1 MGKIRVLE
9 PHIVSKIAA
18 GEVIERPASVVKE
31 LVENSL
37 DAGARR
43 IEVSIE
49 SGGLAKI
56 AVSDDGEGMAPEDL
70 QLAIKRHTTSKIA
83 TEQDLERITTL
94 GFRGEALAS
103 IVEVAKVTITTRAR
117 ESEEAVRLEVAGGEV
132 LSFEPCGRGPGT
144 TVEVREL
151 FYNLPAR
158 RKYLR
163 SEQTEGYHIL
173 RAMKRFVLAQREVH
187 FSLTSDGRVTLEAP
201 AQRDLREQLALL
213 YGPEFARRLIE
224 VHTEGDSIKVSG
236 LIALPD
242 EARAGRQDQFIF
254 VNGRY
259 VRDQAVNYAIARAY
273 EGLVKGGKFPPI
285 FLFIEISPE
294 LVDVNVHP
302 RKEEVRFADARLVQA
317 EVKRAIEAGLLSRQ
331 VIPKL
336 EEAGPR
342 ARAEVPHRRGVP
354 RGRFSLR
361 GPVAS
366 HQPLGLDLK
375 RELAELELAAR
386 RLEPEEAKPSW
397 KILGQ
402 LHNTYI
408 LVQTEEGLELID
420 QHVAHEQVLYERFMI
435 QLREGEIPRQRL
447 LIPLTI
453 ELSREEADLLAT
465 HLDLLD
471 RRLGIGLEPFGAAR
485 QGGSLILREW
495 PQVLA
500 ERLTKERAE
509 EALGKITRL
518 LEAGE
523 EPEFGE
529 LVEEVAA
536 ELACAAALTKNT
548 PLSLEEMESLV
559 RQLQGLR
566 NPYRC
571 PHGRPI
577 VVKYTLEDLERR
589 FSRR

>member
-1 MGKIRVLE
+1 MGKIRVLD

-49 SGGLAKI
+49 SGGLVKI
-56 AVSDDGEGMAPEDL
+56 AVSDDGEGMALEDL

-103 IVEVAKVTITTRAR
+103 IVEVAKVTITTRTR

-132 LSFEPCGRGPGT
+132 LSIEPCGRGPGT

-163 SEQTEGYHIL
+163 SEQAEGYHIL
-173 RAMKRFVLAQREVH
+173 RMMKRFVLAQREVH
-187 FSLTSDGRVTLEAP
+187 FSLTTAGRVTLEAP
-201 AQRDLREQLALL
+201 AQRDLREQIALL
-213 YGPEFARRLIE
+213 YGPGFARRLIE
-224 VHTEGDSIKVSG
+224 VRAEGDSIKVSG

-273 EGLVKGGKFPPI
+273 EGLVKGGKFPPV

-302 RKEEVRFADARLVQA
+302 RKEEVRFADARLVQG

-331 VIPKL
+331 VIPSL
-336 EEAGPR
+336 GETGPR
-342 ARAEVPHRRGVP
+342 TRAEVSHRRG
-354 RGRFSLR
+354 RGRLSLR
-361 GPVAS
+361 GPLVS
-366 HQPLGLDLK
+366 QPLGLDLK
-375 RELAELELAAR
+375 RELAELAASR
-386 RLEPEEAKPSW
+386 PESPARVQPEPEERKPSW

-420 QHVAHEQVLYERFMI
+420 QHVAHEQVLYERFMV

-453 ELSREEADLLAT
+453 ELSREETDLLAA
-465 HLDLLD
+465 HLDLLN
-471 RRLGIGLEPFGAAR
+471 RKLGIGLEPFGS
-485 QGGSLILREW
+485 GSLILREW

-500 ERLTKERAE
+500 ERLTKERAQ
-509 EALGKITRL
+509 EALEKIVAL

-548 PLSLEEMESLV
+548 SLSPEEMESLV
-559 RQLQGLR
+559 RQLQELK